1 MFLLLLLTLIVVAG
15 SRVLVKVMRNR
26 ATVARLQKLF
36 PKFMCVP
43 AIPVLG
49 SAYLF
54 KDPTRAGIFK
64 TFVRFCK
71 VYGRNLITQGLFNDP
86 SLQIS
91 DPAVIE
97 QVMLAKTIE
106 KSTSYEFLMPWV
118 GSGLI
123 TSIGAKW
130 DQRRKVI
137 TPAFHFKMLE
147 DFLVI
152 MNHQADVLI
161 KKLTAHVGGPD
172 FDICDHVTYCALDI
186 ISESAMGVKLNT
198 QHNPHTEYV
207 EAVQELSDIMFK
219 RMFSL
224 ARDYKWVFRLQKA
237 SRRQNVLM
245 KVVHDF
251 AQLVINERKKQLQN
265 ERERLLT
272 NQELEETDVDGKRRM
287 TLLDLLLN
295 VTIDGKP
302 LSDTDIREEVDTF
315 MFAGYETTNLGI
327 SNACYHL
334 SRNPAIQQKVYEE
347 IQEIVGPD
355 AARIELT
362 NSTLQDLRYLDLVIK
377 ETLRITPSVPIIGR
391 RSAGDMTI
399 DGVPVPKG
407 MEFVILIYALHNDPE
422 FYPEPER
429 FDPERFSEEAQA
441 ARPPYSYIPFSVGAR
456 NCIGQRY
463 AMLEIKT
470 VLVKV
475 LANYRLLPCED
486 KNRSLPQS
494 TIRPQIFYDSSVK
507 IVNRR

>member
-1 MFLLLLLTLIVVAG
+1 M
-15 SRVLVKVMRNR
+15 
-26 ATVARLQKLF
+26 
-36 PKFMCVP
+36 
-43 AIPVLG
+43 
-49 SAYLF
+49 
-54 KDPTRAGIFK
+54 DPTSKGHYADFSFQDSG
-64 TFVRFCK
+64 
-71 VYGRNLITQGLFNDP
+71 GLSHHHESP
-86 SLQIS
+86 
-91 DPAVIE
+91 
-97 QVMLAKTIE
+97 
-106 KSTSYEFLMPWV
+106 
-118 GSGLI
+118 
-123 TSIGAKW
+123 
-130 DQRRKVI
+130 
-137 TPAFHFKMLE
+137 
-147 DFLVI
+147 
-152 MNHQADVLI
+152 ADVLI
-161 KKLTAHVGGPD
+161 KKLTTHVAGPD
-172 FDICDHVTYCALDI
+172 FDIYEHVTYCALDI

-207 EAVQELSDIMFK
+207 EAVKELSDIMFK

-224 ARDYKWVFRLQKA
+224 GREYKWVFRFQKA

-251 AQLVINERKKQLQN
+251 AQLLQD

-272 NQELEETDVDGKRRM
+272 KQELEETDVDGKRRM

-315 MFAGYETTNLGI
+315 MFAGHDTTTSCI
-327 SNACYHL
+327 SFACYHL

-377 ETLRITPSVPIIGR
+377 ETLRINPSVPIFGR

-470 VLVKV
+470 ALVKV

-486 KNRSLPQS
+486 RNRACLQS
-494 TIRPQIFYDSSVK
+494 TITLKTVNGTFLK
-507 IVNRR
+507 IVNRH

>member
-1 MFLLLLLTLIVVAG
+1 MFLLLLLTLIVLAG
-15 SRVLVKVMRNR
+15 SWILVTVLRNR

-36 PKFMCVP
+36 PKFVCVP
-43 AIPVLG
+43 SVPILG

-54 KDPTRAGIFK
+54 KDPTAAGIFK
-64 TFVRFCK
+64 TFVGLHQA
-71 VYGRNLITQGLFNDP
+71 YGRNLITQGLFNDP
-86 SLQIS
+86 SFQIS

-97 QVMLAKTIE
+97 QVMQAKTIE
-106 KSTSYEFLMPWV
+106 KTIIYDFMMPWL
-118 GSGLI
+118 GSGLVVS
-123 TSIGAKW
+123 TGAKW
-130 DQRRKVI
+130 TQRRKVI
-137 TPAFHFKMLE
+137 TPTFHFKILE
-147 DFLVI
+147 DFLII
-152 MNHQADVLI
+152 MNHQTDVLI
-161 KKLTAHVGGPD
+161 EKLKAHVGGPD
-172 FDICDHVTYCALDI
+172 FDIYEHVTYCALDI
-186 ISESAMGVKLNT
+186 ISESAMGVKLNA

-207 EAVQELSDIMFK
+207 EAVKEISDIIFK
-219 RMFSL
+219 RLFSL
-224 ARDYKWVFRLQKA
+224 GREYKWVFRFQKA
-237 SRRQNVLM
+237 SRRQDELV

-251 AQLVINERKKQLQN
+251 AHRVISERKNQLQD
-265 ERERLLT
+265 ERERQLT
-272 NQELEETDVDGKRRM
+272 DQKLEEIDVYGKRRM

-302 LSDTDIREEVDTF
+302 LSDSDIREEVDTF
-315 MFAGYETTNLGI
+315 MFAGHDTTTSCI
-327 SNACYHL
+327 SFACYHL

-377 ETLRITPSVPIIGR
+377 ETLRINPSVPIFGR

-407 MEFVILIYALHNDPE
+407 MEFGVLIYALHNDPE
-422 FYPEPER
+422 LYPEPER

-470 VLVKV
+470 MLVKV
-475 LANYRLLPCED
+475 LANFRLLPCED
-486 KNRSLPQS
+486 QNRLLIKTDMTLKPVNGA
-494 TIRPQIFYDSSVK
+494 FVK
-507 IVNRR
+507 IVNRH

>member
-1 MFLLLLLTLIVVAG
+1 
-15 SRVLVKVMRNR
+15 
-26 ATVARLQKLF
+26 
-36 PKFMCVP
+36 
-43 AIPVLG
+43 
-49 SAYLF
+49 
-54 KDPTRAGIFK
+54 
-64 TFVRFCK
+64 
-71 VYGRNLITQGLFNDP
+71 
-86 SLQIS
+86 
-91 DPAVIE
+91 
-97 QVMLAKTIE
+97 
-106 KSTSYEFLMPWV
+106 
-118 GSGLI
+118 
-123 TSIGAKW
+123 
-130 DQRRKVI
+130 
-137 TPAFHFKMLE
+137 
-147 DFLVI
+147 
-152 MNHQADVLI
+152 
-161 KKLTAHVGGPD
+161 
-172 FDICDHVTYCALDI
+172 
-186 ISESAMGVKLNT
+186 
-198 QHNPHTEYV
+198 
-207 EAVQELSDIMFK
+207 MFK

-251 AQLVINERKKQLQN
+251 AQLLQN

-315 MFAGYETTNLGI
+315 MFAGHDTTTSCI
-327 SNACYHL
+327 SFACYHL

-377 ETLRITPSVPIIGR
+377 ETLRINPSVPIFGR

-494 TIRPQIFYDSSVK
+494 TITPQIFYDSFVK